1 MRILPAISVLLLTGC
16 NVLGI
21 SAGKYAKY
29 PENPYS
35 RYRKIA
41 VLPVTQYKDLKHP
54 VDVNEFGTIFATE
67 LAKFPGVM
75 VVRPS
80 EMAAEIRMI
89 GRQMTADDAVRLA
102 EMFDADAV
110 IALTITDFDPYAPP
124 KMAVQLQVVSAV
136 SDEPTIAAFNID
148 ALARSGRWGEAPVR
162 MESSKQGRFV
172 AAFELVRDT
181 NNRDVYHAA
190 RQYAASGSP
199 EHMPFPEESDPT
211 VYRTD
216 RFMEFVG
223 NEIVR
228 GFFKTHPD
236 YVEYGT
242 RPEQR

>member
-21 SAGKYAKY
+21 SAGRYAKY
-29 PENPYS
+29 PDNPYT

-41 VLPVTQYKDLKHP
+41 VLPVTQAAGSTVDLA
-54 VDVNEFGTIFATE
+54 DFETRFATE

-80 EMAAEIRMI
+80 EMAAEVRML

-110 IALTITDFDPYAPP
+110 IALTVTDFDPYAPP
-124 KMAVQLQVVSAV
+124 KMAVQVQVVSAV
-136 SDEPTIAAFNID
+136 QEQATIPAFDID
-148 ALARSGRWGEAPVR
+148 SLVRSGRWGEAPVR
-162 MESSKQGRFV
+162 MDAATRGKFV

-181 NNRDVYHAA
+181 NHRATHFAA
-190 RQYAASGSP
+190 RQYAAAGAP
-199 EHMPFPEESDPT
+199 DHMPFPEESDPT

-216 RFMEFVG
+216 RFFEFVA

-228 GFFKTHPD
+228 DFFKTHPD
-236 YVEYGT
+236 YVEHAT